1 MGWRPRS
8 CSSCNK
14 SSAWC
19 GFWPFSHAFFYW
31 HRMTTSQEGRVTL
44 TYGYARGPWALV
56 RSAGDTRVN
65 PHMKNSPLSLDRPPV
80 AGRLLPARLINY
92 RGCIAEKHW
101 SGTPRPVAAAASVGG
116 HCACPP
122 ILHVRRYMTSKG
134 QRAVRGRHARARPPD
149 QAQAARDRRSPG
161 SRAPPATLR
170 RHLRPPAP
178 YTSARHPPPGAQP
191 EPARGTGQRYCVT
204 RILAS
209 AALYGSRIY
218 GAKRLAASC
227 RAPLPGH
234 AIA

>member
-1 MGWRPRS
+1 M
-8 CSSCNK
+8 
-14 SSAWC
+14 
-19 GFWPFSHAFFYW
+19 
-31 HRMTTSQEGRVTL
+31 
-44 TYGYARGPWALV
+44 
-56 RSAGDTRVN
+56 
-65 PHMKNSPLSLDRPPV
+65 
-80 AGRLLPARLINY
+80 AGRLPGEALTSNS
-92 RGCIAEKHW
+92 GCIAGKSW

-116 HCACPP
+116 HCACPL

-161 SRAPPATLR
+161 SKAPPATLR

-178 YTSARHPPPGAQP
+178 HTSARHPPPGAQP

-218 GAKRLAASC
+218 GAKRLSSQLPRATPRARHRMEGLEALTGKHRGPQRAREGIGWYLYALPAWQRLVSFH
-227 RAPLPGH
+227 APLRSPPPGGPSRTR
-234 AIA
+234 